1 MRTIFILIAISFSAI
16 MLTACHHYRG
26 RYQTTTIKANDNNGS
41 LEIKYSGKISFTSDS
56 AAIQSISPDG
66 FLSYRKNEI
75 EIMAESDTLGHIMLE
90 LYNNGNKQ
98 ALDDNGKKILAEA
111 VKEMM
116 AVHKI
121 HLRESEE
128 LH

>member
-1 MRTIFILIAISFSAI
+1 
-16 MLTACHHYRG
+16 MLSSCHHYHG
-26 RYQTTTIKANDNNGS
+26 RYQTTIIKANDNNGS
-41 LEIKYSGKISFTSDS
+41 LEIKYSGKVSFTNDS

-66 FLSYRKNEI
+66 FLSYRKNAI
-75 EIMAESDTLGHIMLE
+75 EIMAESDSLGHIMLE
-90 LYNNGNKQ
+90 LYNDGNKQ